1 MSAVRTFKA
10 LDYDMRLYGFWP
22 SDLALVCVLFILLHS
37 VFNSLILDTIVV
49 SPSLYVA
56 WRARKRP
63 PRYAASLFSFCAT
76 PSRHSVGVYPE
87 SNPKP
92 SRGAGPK

>member
-22 SDLALVCVLFILLHS
+22 SDLVLVCLIFVVFHS
-37 VFNSLILDTIVV
+37 TLNSLVLDAAILG
-49 SPSLYVA
+49 PALYVA

-63 PRYAASLFSFCAT
+63 PRYVKSLLCFCMT
-76 PSRHSVGVYPE
+76 PDRHSVGVVHE
-87 SNPKP
+87 TNPNAARK
-92 SRGAGPK
+92 AGTR